1 MGICFYTHWTLFQI
15 YNGYLKK
22 KFYAANIAN
31 KVTPLILI
39 KGGAY
44 AVFRL
49 LGEERINNRMSLAIV
64 LKSALTF
71 LHRRNPE
78 FARWPGLPVPRRAV
92 FAPLSHQFT
101 VEVGRQPGLGRKTP
115 SKKVHIKLETKPKRL
130 QRRKKR
136 KAEGGGRG
144 PESCPLLG
152 SIGFFKKTKQ
162 NKKNKNNE
170 QWLQKRKSCAQT
182 STCGCRASEV
192 GGRARPLAPLPCR
205 TRLYHATCAFQDILP
220 KES

>member
-1 MGICFYTHWTLFQI
+1 MFLHTWDFVSNLQWVSK
-15 YNGYLKK
+15 KK

-39 KGGAY
+39 NGGAY

-71 LHRRNPE
+71 LHRRRNPE

-115 SKKVHIKLETKPKRL
+115 SKKVHVKFETKPKRL
-130 QRRKKR
+130 QRRKKG
-136 KAEGGGRG
+136 KAEGGWQR
-144 PESCPLLG
+144 PRELP
-152 SIGFFKKTKQ
+152 
-162 NKKNKNNE
+162 
-170 QWLQKRKSCAQT
+170 
-182 STCGCRASEV
+182 AS
-192 GGRARPLAPLPCR
+192 GLHWFL
-205 TRLYHATCAFQDILP
+205 
-220 KES
+220 